1 MKVYVN
7 GALVAA
13 TEARVD
19 PADRGFT
26 LGDGL
31 FETIAVA
38 GGAPRRLAAHLARLE
53 RGAHVLDLKLPWP
66 LADLGRAVAET
77 IVANGLQEGVLRLTV
92 TRGPALRGLLPPAL
106 AHPTL
111 VIAPAPWPQAPAP
124 ARAVIATETRR
135 NERSPLSRIK
145 CLGCLD
151 NVLARKEAASRGADD
166 ALLLNTLGRIAEA
179 TASNVFLVLDGRLVT
194 PPVDDGALPGVMRA
208 DVIAQLSAAERSL
221 TAEDLARAS
230 EAFLTNSLGVRA
242 LVAVNGRPIG
252 AGAPGPIAARARAVA
267 DG

>member
-1 MKVYVN
+1 MKVYFN

-31 FETIAVA
+31 FETIAVK

-53 RGAHVLDLKLPWP
+53 RGAQVLDLKLPWS
-66 LADLGRAVAET
+66 LVDLGRAVAET
-77 IVANGLQEGVLRLTV
+77 VVANGMQEGVLRLTV
-92 TRGPALRGLLPPAL
+92 TRGPAPRGLLPPAL
-106 AHPTL
+106 SHPTVL
-111 VIAPAPWPQAPAP
+111 IAPAPWPEAPAP
-124 ARAVIATETRR
+124 ARAVIAAETRR

-145 CLGCLD
+145 CLNYLD
-151 NVLARKEAASRGADD
+151 NALARQEAAQRGADD
-166 ALLLNTLGRIAEA
+166 ALLLNSLGRVAEA

-194 PPVDDGALPGVMRA
+194 PPVEDGALPGVMRA
-208 DVIAQLSAAERSL
+208 DVIARLSAVERSL
-221 TAEDLARAS
+221 TAEDVHRAA

-242 LVAVNGRPIG
+242 LVAIDGRPVG
-252 AGAPGPIAARARAVA
+252 AGAPGPMVARARAIA
-267 DG
+267 EG